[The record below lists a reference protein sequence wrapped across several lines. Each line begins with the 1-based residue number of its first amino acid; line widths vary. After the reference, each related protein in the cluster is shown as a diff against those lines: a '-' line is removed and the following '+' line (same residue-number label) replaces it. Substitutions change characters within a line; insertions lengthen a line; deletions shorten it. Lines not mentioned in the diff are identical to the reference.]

1 MAAGDALMSFREAF
15 KHTHAVKTLELMAVY
30 EGAGTIFWFDAKK
43 PSEWKGHSLG
53 GSSISLAQLIAARAF

>member
-30 EGAGTIFWFDAKK
+30 EGAGTIFWFDAKT
-43 PSEWKGHSLG
+43 PGTWKGTSL
-53 GSSISLAQLIAARAF
+53 RN